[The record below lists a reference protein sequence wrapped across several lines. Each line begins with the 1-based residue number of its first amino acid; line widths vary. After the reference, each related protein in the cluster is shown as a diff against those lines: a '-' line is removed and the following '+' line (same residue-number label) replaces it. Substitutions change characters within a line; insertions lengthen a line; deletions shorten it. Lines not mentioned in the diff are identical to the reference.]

1 MIARDSVLNSHE
13 PETGEHGMNPTLR
26 RIVIISVLLAA
37 TAHFGCTTP
46 PPPRTSYQDPIT
58 AIRLY
63 VDENAQSGHQH
74 PADIS
79 SEQIAKVLG
88 GLRVVPR
95 SGFIGSLI
103 TGQAQASPAF
113 SSTEIQALAP
123 RLSRALTEAK
133 PDELVTFYRRFSDSS
148 TGLAIT
154 SGGMFV
160 QDGYLVVVL
169 ANNRTLPTDGM
180 NQNMV
185 TDFDPVDSPLVP
197 ISRTSFRVEFAH
209 PSALAAPDKRPSWP
223 YIDEGRILAID
234 LRRLSTESKSPS
246 VPPAP

>member
-1 MIARDSVLNSHE
+1 MQPRLFR
-13 PETGEHGMNPTLR
+13 TC
-26 RIVIISVLLAA
+26 VLLSFLGLSVQ
-37 TAHFGCTTP
+37 FGCAAA

-63 VDENAQSGHQH
+63 VDDHARSGHQH
-74 PADIS
+74 PAHVS
-79 SEQIAKVLG
+79 SEQMAKVLG

-95 SGFIGSLI
+95 TGFIGSLI
-103 TGQAQASPAF
+103 TGEAQAKPAF
-113 SSTEIQALAP
+113 ASTEIQALAP
-123 RLSRALTEAK
+123 KLSHALTEVK
-133 PDELVTFYRRFSDSS
+133 PDELVTFYRRFSDAS
-148 TGLAIT
+148 TGVAIT

-169 ANNRTLPTDGM
+169 ANDRTLPTDGM

-209 PSALAAPDKRPSWP
+209 PSALAAADKRPSWP

-234 LRRLSTESKSPS
+234 LRRLSPETRSPNAS
-246 VPPAP
+246 SSR

>member
-1 MIARDSVLNSHE
+1 MK
-13 PETGEHGMNPTLR
+13 PTLR
-26 RIVIISVLLAA
+26 RTVIISVLLAA

-88 GLRVVPR
+88 GLRVFPR

-103 TGQAQASPAF
+103 SGQASPKPAF
-113 SSTEIQALAP
+113 ASTEIQALAP
-123 RLSRALTEAK
+123 RLSRAFTEAK
-133 PDELVTFYRRFSDSS
+133 PDELVTFYRRFSDNN
-148 TGLAIT
+148 TGLAVT

-160 QDGYLVVVL
+160 QDGYLTVVL
-169 ANNRTLPTDGM
+169 ANDRTLPTDGM

-185 TDFDPVDSPLVP
+185 TDFDPIDSPLVP
-197 ISRTSFRVEFAH
+197 IARTSFRLEFAQ
-209 PSALAAPDKRPSWP
+209 PSALAAPDKRPAWP

-234 LRRLSTESKSPS
+234 LRRLSAEPRSSA
-246 VPPAP
+246 VHPAP

>member
-1 MIARDSVLNSHE
+1 MDPI
-13 PETGEHGMNPTLR
+13 LR
-26 RIVIISVLLAA
+26 RTVIIPLLLAA
-37 TAHFGCTTP
+37 ATQFACTMP

-63 VDENAQSGHQH
+63 VDEHAQSSHQH
-74 PADIS
+74 PADVS

-88 GLRVVPR
+88 GLRVIPR

-103 TGQAQASPAF
+103 TGQAQATPAF

-234 LRRLSTESKSPS
+234 LRRLSAESKSPS
-246 VPPAP
+246 GPPAP

>member
-1 MIARDSVLNSHE
+1 MD
-13 PETGEHGMNPTLR
+13 PMLR
-26 RIVIISVLLAA
+26 RTVILPLLLAA
-37 TAHFGCTTP
+37 AAHFGCTTP

-63 VDENAQSGHQH
+63 VDDRARSSHQH
-74 PADIS
+74 PAMVS
-79 SEQIAKVLG
+79 SEQMTKVLG
-88 GLRVVPR
+88 GLRVIPR

-103 TGQAQASPAF
+103 SGQAQARPAF
-113 SSTEIQALAP
+113 ASAEIQALAP

-133 PDELVTFYRRFSDSS
+133 PDELVTFYRRFSDAG

-160 QDGYLVVVL
+160 QDGYLVVIL
-169 ANNRTLPTDGM
+169 ANDRTLPTDGM

-197 ISRTSFRVEFAH
+197 IARTSFRVEFA
-209 PSALAAPDKRPSWP
+209 PPQVLAAPDKRPAWP

-234 LRRLSTESKSPS
+234 LQRLSAEAKSPAA
-246 VPPAP
+246 PPAP

>member
-1 MIARDSVLNSHE
+1 MD
-13 PETGEHGMNPTLR
+13 PMLR
-26 RIVIISVLLAA
+26 RTVILPLLLAA
-37 TAHFGCTTP
+37 AAQFGCTTP

-63 VDENAQSGHQH
+63 VDDRAQSGHQH
-74 PADIS
+74 PAHVS
-79 SEQIAKVLG
+79 AEQMAKVLG

-103 TGQAQASPAF
+103 SGQAQAKPAF
-113 SSTEIQALAP
+113 ASVEIQALAP
-123 RLSRALTEAK
+123 KLSRALSEAK
-133 PDELVTFYRRFSDSS
+133 PDELVTFYRRFSDSG

-154 SGGMFV
+154 SGGMFI

-169 ANNRTLPTDGM
+169 ANDRTLPTDGM

-185 TDFDPVDSPLVP
+185 TDFDPVDSPLIP

-234 LRRLSTESKSPS
+234 LRRLSADPKSS
-246 VPPAP
+246 AAPPAP

>member
-1 MIARDSVLNSHE
+1 
-13 PETGEHGMNPTLR
+13 
-26 RIVIISVLLAA
+26 
-37 TAHFGCTTP
+37 
-46 PPPRTSYQDPIT
+46 
-58 AIRLY
+58 
-63 VDENAQSGHQH
+63 AQSGHQH

-79 SEQIAKVLG
+79 SEQMAKVLG

-95 SGFIGSLI
+95 TGFIGSLI
-103 TGQAQASPAF
+103 TGQAQAKPAF
-113 SSTEIQALAP
+113 ASIEIQALAP
-123 RLSRALTEAK
+123 RLSRALAEAK
-133 PDELVTFYRRFSDSS
+133 PDELVTFYRRFSDAG

-169 ANNRTLPTDGM
+169 ANDRTLPTDGM

-234 LRRLSTESKSPS
+234 LRRLSTEPKSPA
-246 VPPAP
+246 VHPAP